1 MADVQVPDVSG
12 LTQAEA
18 EERLTSA
25 GLVVGTVTTA
35 TNSTVPSGGVSKMNP
50 VAGSPVAPGS
60 TVDLELSGGPAAQV
74 VVPDV
79 SGLTQA
85 EALTRLTNAGLVVGT
100 VTTATNSTV
109 PSGGVSKMNP
119 GAGTSVAPGSTVD
132 LEVSAGPA
140 AQVVV
145 PDVSGL
151 TRPAA
156 ELALKG
162 IGLQVGAVKNQHT
175 DLVPTGGIL
184 ATNPPAGATAPSG
197 SVVTLEISS
206 GQEPNFTQYIP
217 TVLFSMLTLIVVGLL
232 VWGIWSESF
241 LTNLSRKE
249 FARGLITF
257 LIAVAT
263 VGIAM
268 IIAISTIMLNET
280 ADADKRFDRGKQI
293 LTILIGVLGTIV
305 GFYFGSTPDTEKP
318 LTEQRVSALKM
329 MLPRGT
335 VGIPYPTITLESTGL
350 TPPLKWSVSP
360 DLPDG
365 IVLDANAGKIS
376 GTPTVPLARTQ
387 FTFKATDS
395 AAPQGSS
402 QEILELQI
410 Q

>member
-1 MADVQVPDVSG
+1 MADVQ
-12 LTQAEA
+12 
-18 EERLTSA
+18 
-25 GLVVGTVTTA
+25 
-35 TNSTVPSGGVSKMNP
+35 
-50 VAGSPVAPGS
+50 
-60 TVDLELSGGPAAQV
+60 
-74 VVPDV
+74 VPDV

-109 PSGGVSKMNP
+109 PAGGVSKMNP
-119 GAGTSVAPGSTVD
+119 GAGTPVAPGSTVD
-132 LEVSAGPA
+132 LELSGGPA

-151 TRPAA
+151 TQPAA

-162 IGLQVGAVKNQHT
+162 VGLQVGAVKNQHT

-184 ATNPPAGATAPSG
+184 ATNPPSGATAPPG
-197 SVVTLEISS
+197 SAVTLEISA
-206 GQEPNFTQYIP
+206 GPEPDFTRYIP
-217 TVLFSMLTLIVVGLL
+217 TILFAILTIIVVGLL

-329 MLPRGT
+329 MLPRGA

-395 AAPQGSS
+395 AVPPGSS
-402 QEILELQI
+402 QEILELEI
-410 Q
+410 QKAAEGSK